1 MWRQRRSV
9 NRVLENIHRGEDAP
23 QSGPRLRKSAS
34 SCHRRCSC
42 GDSVMDRR
50 TFIAAFTGML
60 VGPTPLAR
68 AQVAARVWRIG
79 FLTTGTGALE
89 VRGEKVPGPALIK
102 AFQDLGYVEGKN
114 VAFVGKTSGGAMER
128 LPKAAAELI
137 ASNVDVI
144 ITQGSEATRAAK
156 QATVSIPIVF
166 LGPSYP
172 VEEGLVASFA
182 HPGGNVTG
190 ITLAQSDHALKL
202 LQLLR
207 DVVPALKDVA
217 VIWSPDNPG
226 STFLFHDLERASGAL
241 STKIQPIPVRSPDQS
256 DPALAAMASL
266 RSDALIVLPAA
277 LVNAHMQ
284 RVCDLALKR
293 RVSSISPLKQFAEQ
307 GLLLSYGADIRDL
320 QPRVAAYVDRILKGA
335 KPADLP
341 VERPTKFELVINLK
355 TAKAIGTAIPQ
366 SLRLRADNLIE

>member
-1 MWRQRRSV
+1 
-9 NRVLENIHRGEDAP
+9 
-23 QSGPRLRKSAS
+23 
-34 SCHRRCSC
+34 
-42 GDSVMDRR
+42 MDRR
-50 TFIAAFTGML
+50 AFIGALTGALLGVAPM
-60 VGPTPLAR
+60 AR

-89 VRGEKVPGPALIK
+89 VSGEKVPGPALVK
-102 AFQDLGYVEGKN
+102 AFRELGYMEGKN
-114 VAFVGKTSGGAMER
+114 VVFVGKAAGGVMER
-128 LPKAAAELI
+128 LPERAAELI

-156 QATVSIPIVF
+156 HATASIPIVF

-190 ITLAQSDHALKL
+190 ITLAQSDLASKL

-207 DVVPALKDVA
+207 DIVPPLADVA

-226 STFLFHDLERASGAL
+226 STFLFRDLERASGAL
-241 STKIQPIPVRSPDQS
+241 GTKIQAMRVTSADES
-256 DPALAAMASL
+256 DSALAAMMSL
-266 RSDALIVLPAA
+266 RADALIVLPAA

-284 RVCDLALKR
+284 RLCDLALKR
-293 RVSSISPLKQFAEQ
+293 RVPAISPLKQFAER

-341 VERPTKFELVINLK
+341 VERPTKFELAINLK
-355 TAKAIGTAIPQ
+355 TAKAIGIAIPQ
-366 SLRLRADNLIE
+366 SLRLRADELIQ

>member
-1 MWRQRRSV
+1 MGA
-9 NRVLENIHRGEDAP
+9 LAGA
-23 QSGPRLRKSAS
+23 
-34 SCHRRCSC
+34 
-42 GDSVMDRR
+42 
-50 TFIAAFTGML
+50 L
-60 VGPTPLAR
+60 VGATSLAR
-68 AQVAARVWRIG
+68 SQAAKVWRIG

-89 VRGEKVPGPALIK
+89 VSGEKVPGPALVK
-102 AFQDLGYVEGKN
+102 AFQELGYVEGKN
-114 VAFVGKTSGGAMER
+114 VAYVAMTSGGAMER
-128 LPKAAAELI
+128 LPKVAAELV

-156 QATVSIPIVF
+156 QATVPVPIVF

-190 ITLAQSDHALKL
+190 ITLAQSDHASKL

-207 DVVPALKDVA
+207 DVVPPLADVA

-226 STFLFHDLERASGAL
+226 STFLFRDLERASGAL
-241 STKIQPIPVRSPDQS
+241 GTKIQAMRVTSADES
-256 DPALAAMASL
+256 DSALAAMMSVRA
-266 RSDALIVLPAA
+266 DALIVLPAA

-284 RVCDLALKR
+284 RLCDLALKR
-293 RVSSISPLKQFAEQ
+293 RVPAISPLKQFAER

-320 QPRVAAYVDRILKGA
+320 QPRVAAYVDRILRGA

-341 VERPTKFELVINLK
+341 VERPTKFELAINMK
-355 TAKAIGTAIPQ
+355 TAKALGLNIPQ
-366 SLRLRADNLIE
+366 SLLLRADEVIQ